1 MFVHEA
7 ELHHINGSSDKCLR
21 EVRELCSQDFG
32 PSTVIPLLTVSSDES
47 TREAEKAWVSN
58 ISVGIKMRN
67 QRARKLQERS
77 SVRVLTNSKCVSDEI
92 YIRDCDQKDQKK
104 RDIGYD
110 CYSTKGLL
118 YHSVCQ
124 KR

>member
-47 TREAEKAWVSN
+47 TREAENGMGFKYFRRGQHEKSA
-58 ISVGIKMRN
+58 
-67 QRARKLQERS
+67 RAE
-77 SVRVLTNSKCVSDEI
+77 VAGEE
-92 YIRDCDQKDQKK
+92 
-104 RDIGYD
+104 
-110 CYSTKGLL
+110 
-118 YHSVCQ
+118 
-124 KR
+124 